1 MSLTKVN
8 EKEMESLSSKLK
20 NIKCVLLDVD
30 GILTDGRVVFMGKEV
45 GWNRF
50 FNVYDGHGLKMLK
63 QKKFHIGI
71 ISGGDSL
78 GLYER
83 FQHNLGL
90 DPSMLYFGNEEKM
103 GAYEEIKS
111 RHELDDEQICYM
123 GDELFDIPLLERCG
137 FSATV
142 PESSFL
148 VQEKV
153 DYVSKKNGGKG
164 AAREIIDMILISQG
178 LLS

>member
-1 MSLTKVN
+1 
-8 EKEMESLSSKLK
+8 
-20 NIKCVLLDVD
+20 
-30 GILTDGRVVFMGKEV
+30 
-45 GWNRF
+45 
-50 FNVYDGHGLKMLK
+50 
-63 QKKFHIGI
+63 
-71 ISGGDSL
+71 
-78 GLYER
+78 
-83 FQHNLGL
+83 
-90 DPSMLYFGNEEKM
+90 
-103 GAYEEIKS
+103 
-111 RHELDDEQICYM
+111 M

-153 DYVSKKNGGKG
+153 DYISKKNGGKG